1 MKDDFP
7 AARGRLLADFSWMV
21 EVLATTTPS
30 TVLVAYR
37 REDEVDGWLD
47 VVSGSV
53 AARRLGLRD
62 SHVRDPAKTSS
73 VV

>member
-7 AARGRLLADFSWMV
+7 AACGRLLADFSQMV

-30 TVLVAYR
+30 TVLVAYC
-37 REDEVDGWLD
+37 REDEVDGWLE
-47 VVSGSV
+47 VVGGSV
-53 AARRLGLRD
+53 AARRLVLRD
-62 SHVRDPAKTSS
+62 SHVRDPAKTST